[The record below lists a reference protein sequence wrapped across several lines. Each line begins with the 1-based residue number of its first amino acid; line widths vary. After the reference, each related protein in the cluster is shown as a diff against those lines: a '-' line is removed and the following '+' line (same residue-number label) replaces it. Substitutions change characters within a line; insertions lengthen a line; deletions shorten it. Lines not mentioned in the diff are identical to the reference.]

1 MIQLLRYTLFFWRTY
16 LVRTLLTKRMALV
29 ALGCCVPPV
38 IGWFALTV
46 PRHPPLPIEA
56 FLFPSFLLTLQMM
69 VPLAAVI
76 GGAAVIS
83 EEIDDRTITYLLTRP
98 IPRPSIL
105 LGRWL
110 ATLTILFAFVGAS
123 VATLGAV
130 VEYKSAHPTV
140 HPPRVEAAQVDDEEH
155 AADPDAQA
163 TDEHTETDKPADD
176 KASDEHS
183 ATDKPSDDKAADER
197 SATDK
202 PSDDKA
208 ADEHAG
214 NGRSRSTEDR
224 RRGPHRRPEPPK
236 VLVEA
241 MPDHRL
247 PDGLLAE
254 LLTAAL
260 LGTAV
265 YSALFAVLG
274 TFLKHPMIVGLGYC
288 FAIEAF
294 LANLPG
300 VSQSWT
306 IQYYMRSYLLSTHGE
321 LWRTFE
327 LADLPLH
334 DTAEQALTKLVS
346 MLVVTLAIGCIT
358 IRRKQYVLSA

>member
-38 IGWFALTV
+38 IGWFVLTV
-46 PRHPPLPIEA
+46 PRHPPPPIQA

-110 ATLTILFAFVGAS
+110 ATLTILFAFVGTSIA
-123 VATLGAV
+123 ALGAV
-130 VEYKSAHPTV
+130 VEYKAAHPTV
-140 HPPRVEAAQVDDEEH
+140 HPVVVEPAPSDDEEH
-155 AADPDAQA
+155 ADDPDATA
-163 TDEHTETDKPADD
+163 SDEHAGADKPVDDKPAD
-176 KASDEHS
+176 EHV
-183 ATDKPSDDKAADER
+183 ATDKPSDDK
-197 SATDK
+197 T
-202 PSDDKA
+202 

-214 NGRSRSTEDR
+214 NGRSHSKDDR
-224 RRGPHRRPEPPK
+224 RAGPHRRPEPPK

-241 MPDHRL
+241 MPDNRL
-247 PDGLLAE
+247 PSGLLAE

-327 LADLPLH
+327 LADLQLH
-334 DTAEQALTKLVS
+334 DTAAQALTKLVS
-346 MLVVTLAIGCIT
+346 MLVVTLVIGCIT

>member
-16 LVRTLLTKRMALV
+16 LVRTLLTKRIALV

-46 PRHPPLPIEA
+46 PRHGPLPIQA
-56 FLFPSFLLTLQMM
+56 FLFPSFLLVLQLM
-69 VPLAAVI
+69 VPLASVI
-76 GGAAVIS
+76 GGSAVIS

-110 ATLTILFAFVGAS
+110 ATLTILFGLVGTS
-123 VATLGAV
+123 VFALGTM
-130 VEYKSAHPTV
+130 VEYKAAHPTV
-140 HPPRVEAAQVDDEEH
+140 HPQPVEPAQGDDEER
-155 AADPDAQA
+155 AGDPDAKA
-163 TDEHTETDKPADD
+163 NDEHT
-176 KASDEHS
+176 
-183 ATDKPSDDKAADER
+183 ATDKSAD
-197 SATDK
+197 SK
-202 PSDDKA
+202 S
-208 ADEHAG
+208 ADEHG
-214 NGRSRSTEDR
+214 GDR
-224 RRGPHRRPEPPK
+224 GSHSIEERRVERHQRPPPPP
-236 VLVEA
+236 VLVDA
-241 MPDHRL
+241 MPDGHL
-247 PDGLLAE
+247 PSGLLVE
-254 LLTAAL
+254 VLTVAL

-274 TFLKHPMIVGLGYC
+274 TFLKHPMIVGLGYA
-288 FAIEAF
+288 FAIEGF

-306 IQYYMRSYLLSTHGE
+306 VQYYMRSYLLSTHGE

-327 LADLPLH
+327 LADLPLF
-334 DTAEQALTKLVS
+334 DSANAAVTKLMV
-346 MLVVTLAIGCIT
+346 MLIVTLLIGCIT